1 MGLMRLHGGAPG
13 KERYPALTGIR
24 AFGAIAIF
32 FDHFPPWANWHIVI
46 NVMAFFYV
54 LSGFLIFRLYHEQA
68 HLAGGWLSK
77 YFINRFA
84 RIYPVYFLLL
94 TVAVCLQRDFSAPTL
109 VSNYTLTH
117 ALFYPSRLIIQ
128 PSWSLT
134 VEECFYALAPI
145 FMIITRRSGFAAAFA
160 LAAALLGGALFI
172 STLDVRFLHT
182 PAFVLSTTFFGH
194 FAEFFAG
201 VYLALHIT
209 RVESSGPLR
218 VAGRWRTGAGLAG
231 VTALTLAMLII
242 YRRRPLDN
250 AAIVLINN
258 FLMPAPIAL
267 LYCGLIREDTA
278 LSRALSGGL
287 AGLLGRSS
295 YSFYLLHMLVID
307 YLSMPLLA
315 VMPSYRAVVV
325 LATFIGAWALAVA
338 LFTWYEEPVNL
349 SIRRRLKSKG
359 SPAAV
364 AAAAESTPASPC
376 AAPARIRG
384 KY

>member
-1 MGLMRLHGGAPG
+1 MRPSGGAPAR
-13 KERYPALTGIR
+13 ERYPALTGVR

-32 FDHFPPWANWHIVI
+32 FDHFPPWADWHIVI

-54 LSGFLIFRLYHEQA
+54 LSGFLIVRLYHEQA
-68 HLAGGWLSK
+68 RLTGAWLSQ

-94 TVAVCLQRDFSAPTL
+94 TVAVCLQRDFSAAVL
-109 VSNYTLTH
+109 ASNYTLTH
-117 ALFYPSRLIIQ
+117 ALFYPSRIIIQ

-145 FMIITRRSGFAAAFA
+145 FMVLARRGGFAAAFA
-160 LAAALLGGALFI
+160 LAAALLGAALFI
-172 STLDVRFLHT
+172 STRDVRFLHT

-201 VYLALHIT
+201 VYLALYVT
-209 RVESSGPLR
+209 RLEKAGSLQ
-218 VAGRWRTGAGLAG
+218 VAGRWRTLAGLAG
-231 VTALTLAMLII
+231 VTVLTLAMLIV
-242 YRRRPLDN
+242 YRRPPLDQ

-278 LSRALSGGL
+278 LSRALSGRV
-287 AGLLGRSS
+287 AALLGRSS

-307 YLSMPLLA
+307 YLSLPLLA
-315 VMPSYRAVVV
+315 AVPQHRVAVV
-325 LATFIGAWALAVA
+325 LATLIVAWALAIA
-338 LFTWYEEPVNL
+338 LFSWYEEPLNRG
-349 SIRRRLKSKG
+349 IRRWLRSKG
-359 SPAAV
+359 SPVAL
-364 AAAAESTPASPC
+364 AAAAGSTPASPC
-376 AAPARIRG
+376 AAPARIRHR
-384 KY
+384 